1 MDSSESVDL
10 ASSLNDAA
18 SSCYRKSLF
27 GSTSNL
33 QGDITSVNHSLVKD
47 GWCWWYRKYAPVIRS
62 WTGGE
67 NEACEGA
74 ERLWADPAHVP
85 LWEGRKRTS

>member
-1 MDSSESVDL
+1 MDSSESVDP

-18 SSCYRKSLF
+18 STCYRKSLF

-33 QGDITSVNHSLVKD
+33 EGDIHSLVKD
-47 GWCWWYRKYAPVIRS
+47 GWCWWYRKYAPVIRC

-67 NEACEGA
+67 NEAGEGA

-85 LWEGRKRTS
+85 LWEWRKRTS

>member
-1 MDSSESVDL
+1 MDSWYHK
-10 ASSLNDAA
+10 N
-18 SSCYRKSLF
+18 LF
-27 GSTSNL
+27 RSTSNL
-33 QGDITSVNHSLVKD
+33 EGDITSINHSLVKD

-67 NEACEGA
+67 NEAGEGA
-74 ERLWADPAHVP
+74 ERLWVDPAHVP